1 MTEVEVIEKPSHD
14 GKRTALVLA
23 EDRVGHYPEF
33 REFFIRRFS
42 LETNGLSKP
51 GYIRGP
57 SGAIYSLVFV
67 GRSGEPFPDGLE
79 VYALVDA
86 LEPLSEKHRSLG
98 IPEVDDPGH
107 WRRMEGRGSR
117 CNRPLVSAPVFVPT
131 RLTDLGPLV
140 HPFPWKMQRT
150 NTSRCGAASTK
161 RVANALP
168 VTA

>member
-1 MTEVEVIEKPSHD
+1 MTEVEVIEEPSHD

-57 SGAIYSLVFV
+57 SGAIYSLVFI

-79 VYALVDA
+79 VYALVGA
-86 LEPLSEKHRSLG
+86 LEPLTLQL
-98 IPEVDDPGH
+98 PFFEVMALSF
-107 WRRMEGRGSR
+107 R
-117 CNRPLVSAPVFVPT
+117 LVGSAP
-131 RLTDLGPLV
+131 
-140 HPFPWKMQRT
+140 
-150 NTSRCGAASTK
+150 
-161 RVANALP
+161 
-168 VTA
+168 